1 MKISDVR
8 AYTLSAPLKKPWKIA
23 GMLMKEM
30 TATIVEVETGDGLIG
45 YGEALTRLGPSAT
58 TEIIDSILKP
68 VLVGSDPMEVDVLW
82 ERMFSTMKGRGH
94 WKGFMIEAISGVD
107 IALWDILGKALG
119 QPVCKLLG
127 GCHQKKL
134 ETYASSIMLQ
144 EENEMVKDAVDLV
157 SQGFQ
162 KIKVKVGF
170 GVERDSKNIKAIRDA
185 VGPDIGIMVDAN
197 CGYSLE
203 AALRFGK
210 IMETLDV
217 IWFEEPVPPYDLEG
231 YEKLNSTLR
240 IPVVAGECEFTRW
253 GFRDLILRGKVPII
267 QPDIARCGGF
277 TEGRKI
283 GSLASTHDITVA
295 PHTGASGAVC
305 IAAAVQ
311 FSASLSNFHIYE
323 HMFPENP
330 LREDILKEPVL
341 ECKEGFVH
349 VPEGPGLGIEIDP
362 GKLKRYLRS

>member
-1 MKISDVR
+1 MEISDVR
-8 AYTLSAPLKKPWKIA
+8 AYTLSAPLEKPWKIA

-30 TATIVEVETGDGLIG
+30 TATIVEVETRDGLIG

-58 TEIIDSILKP
+58 REIIDAILKP
-68 VLVGSDPMEVDVLW
+68 VLVGSDPLEVDVLW

-107 IALWDILGKALG
+107 IALWDVVGKALN

-127 GCHQKKL
+127 GCHQEKL
-134 ETYASSIMLQ
+134 EAYASSIMLQ
-144 EENEMVKDAVDLV
+144 EEHEMVKDAVDLV
-157 SQGFQ
+157 GRGFR
-162 KIKVKVGF
+162 KVKVKVGL
-170 GVERDSKNIKAIRDA
+170 GVERDARNIEAIREA

-197 CGYSLE
+197 CGYTLE

-210 IMETLDV
+210 IMETLNV
-217 IWFEEPVPPYDLEG
+217 IWFEEPVPPYDMEG
-231 YEKLNSTLR
+231 YEKLNCALR

-253 GFRDLILRGKVPII
+253 GFRDLILSGKVPIV

-283 GSLASTHDITVA
+283 GTLASAHHITVA

-311 FSASLSNFHIYE
+311 YSASLSNFQIYE

-341 ECKEGFVH
+341 DCRDGFLH
-349 VPEGPGLGIEIDP
+349 VPKGPGLGIEIDREE
-362 GKLKRYLRS
+362 LKRYIRS